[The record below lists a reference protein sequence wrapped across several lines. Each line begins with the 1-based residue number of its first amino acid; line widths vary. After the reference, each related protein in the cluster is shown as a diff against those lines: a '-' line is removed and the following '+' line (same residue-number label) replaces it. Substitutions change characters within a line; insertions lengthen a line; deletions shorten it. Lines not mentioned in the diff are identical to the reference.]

1 MHTNALSLSTPQY
14 SPVPMVPALVAHD
27 LWKAY
32 PQPRQGRNNRE
43 RQELRNVVQG
53 ISFTLHAG
61 EVLGLLGP
69 NGAGKT
75 TTVGMLYGAVLPT
88 QGHVQVGNLTVHL
101 RNRQA
106 RAQIG
111 VVTQDDSLD
120 PEFSVIENLVQ
131 FARYYGMAGLAAKRR
146 AQEVLELVH
155 LEDAA
160 HYPIRRVS
168 GGMRRRVV
176 LARALLNHPK
186 VVLLDE
192 PTTGL
197 DPDVRQDFWKLVI
210 ELKRQGCGIL
220 LTTHYMDEAQRLCD
234 RLLLLQQGQV
244 IEDGTPAELIQR
256 IVGQEVVELEGIP
269 FETLNALALR
279 SGTWC
284 RALGSG
290 DLIALPVEHPEP
302 LWEELV
308 GLNPLRLTRRRA
320 SLEDVFLS
328 LTGRLLK

>member
-1 MHTNALSLSTPQY
+1 MNIPESLSAT
-14 SPVPMVPALVAHD
+14 SPILSTIPMTPALVVHD

-32 PQPRQGRNNRE
+32 PFPIKGNRHHK
-43 RQELRNVVQG
+43 RMVVQG

-75 TTVGMLYGAVLPT
+75 TTVGMLYGAILPT
-88 QGHVQVGNLTVHL
+88 RGHVQLDNLEVHT
-101 RNRQA
+101 RNRLA

-111 VVTQDDSLD
+111 VVTQDDYLD
-120 PEFSVIENLVQ
+120 PEFSVVENLVS
-131 FARYYGMAGLAAKRR
+131 FARYYGMGNRAAKQR
-146 AQEVLELVH
+146 AQEVLALVH
-155 LEDAA
+155 LEEIA
-160 HYPIRRVS
+160 HYRINRLS
-168 GGMRRRVV
+168 GGMQRRIV
-176 LARALLNHPK
+176 LARALLNRPK

-244 IEDGTPAELIQR
+244 IDHGTPSELIQR
-256 IVGQEVVELEGIP
+256 TVGEEVVEIEGIP
-269 FETLNALALR
+269 LEKLQELASA

-284 RALGSG
+284 RAFGSS
-290 DLIALPVEHPEP
+290 DLIALPIQHPDL
-302 LWEELV
+302 LWEKLV
-308 GLNPLRLTRRRA
+308 ALHPLRLTRRRA
-320 SLEDVFLS
+320 SLEDVFLR
-328 LTGRLLK
+328 LTGRSLV